1 MPRFAPC
8 PTCGVALDRGSRVAH
23 VCDTERLLDECMAA
37 LRGELDLLEPQWQQW
52 LGSSEGRR
60 GRWWAVRQVRR
71 TGGPGAAG
79 G

>member
-8 PTCGVALDRGSRVAH
+8 PTCGVSLDRGSPVAH

-37 LRGELDLLEPQWQQW
+37 LRGELDLLEPQWRQW
-52 LGSSEGRR
+52 LASPEGRR
-60 GRWWAVRQVRR
+60 DRWSAVRQVRK